1 MRESISVPS
10 DGLVLHVGILRAL
23 IWATTELSKTET
35 LVLLRLLERTAD
47 GVAEASYASLA
58 DDCRMN
64 KRTLARLLPDMR
76 GWFDFVPQG
85 GNRPSLFRWRRDG
98 ALASAWGVKPGLTI
112 VRSTPL
118 PGQAAEAS
126 DGACFGLESASSAT
140 PHQVGKALASL
151 YSWHAEWRRR
161 RRTTPDPYRL
171 TPAEAQTWTAWIVD
185 LATRCEWSIDKTT
198 GHALGEWF
206 ALNGSNGCLRHAQHP
221 LAMLFTQNAR
231 DLHVIGNR
239 VLEKRLAYLDEDF
252 DDAPAAAPDHDLNL
266 AAADQ
271 LLAAIGGR

>member
-10 DGLVLHVGILRAL
+10 DGLVLQPAAVRAL
-23 IWATTELSKTET
+23 LWQAKETDATARFILMRILELSVNGE
-35 LVLLRLLERTAD
+35 LEASSAQLAEECGLER
-47 GVAEASYASLA
+47 
-58 DDCRMN
+58 
-64 KRTLARLLPDMR
+64 RTITRHMPTLKLWVEHVL
-76 GWFDFVPQG
+76 QG
-85 GNRPSLFRWRRDG
+85 GQRPSIFRWRRDG
-98 ALASAWGVKPGLTI
+98 ALASAWVKPGLAI

-151 YSWHAEWRRR
+151 YSWHAEWRQR